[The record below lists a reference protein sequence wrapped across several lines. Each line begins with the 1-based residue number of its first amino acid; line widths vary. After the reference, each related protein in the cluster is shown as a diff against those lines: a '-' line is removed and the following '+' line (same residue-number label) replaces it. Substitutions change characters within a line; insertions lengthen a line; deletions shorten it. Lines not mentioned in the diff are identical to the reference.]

1 LNGSDTAP
9 PGGRFYREHR
19 PVVPHP
25 LVECWWEQRA
35 GAGGHV
41 QRVLPDACADVIV
54 SSGGG
59 AVVVGPAISV
69 QLPRL
74 AGGEHLWGL
83 RLRAAGIGA
92 ALGLPAQE
100 LRDLQV
106 PLRELFPALDAAR
119 ITDQV
124 RRGDLPTVLDPGARD
139 RRVERALAALRR
151 PLSRVARVAGE
162 LDVSERH
169 LRRLVLAHTGLE
181 PRMVQ
186 RVARFQRFLLLS
198 DRPVLWDG
206 PVVPDQPVPPD
217 GLRLSDPSVLPDVS
231 VAGDRPDLSDRA
243 GRGGSG
249 WSLAALAARAGYAD
263 QAHLSREV
271 RALSGLTP
279 STLLA
284 ERRHTT

>member
-1 LNGSDTAP
+1 MNGSDTAP
-9 PGGRFYREHR
+9 PDGPFYREHR
-19 PVVPHP
+19 PAVPHP

-54 SSGGG
+54 SSGGE

-69 QLPRL
+69 QMPRL
-74 AGGEHLWGL
+74 AGGEQLRGL
-83 RLRAAGIGA
+83 RLRATGIGA
-92 ALGLPAQE
+92 ALGLPARE

-106 PLRELFPALDAAR
+106 PLRELFPALEAAR

-124 RRGDLPTVLDPGARD
+124 RRGDLPAVLDLGVRD
-139 RRVERALAALRR
+139 RRVERALAGLRR
-151 PLSRVARVAGE
+151 PMSRVARVAGD
-162 LDVSERH
+162 LDMSERH
-169 LRRLVLAHTGLE
+169 LRRLVLVHTGLE

-198 DRPVLWDG
+198 DRPVLPRGSVLPGLPFPGDG
-206 PVVPDQPVPPD
+206 WVPPD
-217 GLRLSDPSVLPDVS
+217 RSDP
-231 VAGDRPDLSDRA
+231 
-243 GRGGSG
+243 GGSG
-249 WSLAALAARAGYAD
+249 RSLAVLAARAGYAD

-279 STLLA
+279 SALLA
-284 ERRHTT
+284 ERRRTTQTRPPGPAT